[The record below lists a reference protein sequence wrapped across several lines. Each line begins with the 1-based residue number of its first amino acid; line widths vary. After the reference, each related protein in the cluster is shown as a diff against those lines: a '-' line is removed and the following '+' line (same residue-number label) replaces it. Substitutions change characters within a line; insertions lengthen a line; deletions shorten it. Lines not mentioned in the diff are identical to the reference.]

1 MTGRESYLDAATAIG
16 ARLCRDAIWDGERC
30 NWLGDS
36 MEPHGGEWKVAH
48 KSFGPELYSG
58 TSGVALFLAT
68 LNRFRPEPLIV
79 ETARGALR
87 QALSRAG
94 DIPPQMRHAL
104 YSGWFGMALAL
115 FDCAALL
122 DDDSLRREALRLV
135 DAHRGAEIDP
145 MSLDVIGGA
154 AGAIAALNALD
165 HRLGDGQYLDEA
177 CRYGEHILGHANK
190 HEKSWSWMT
199 MPPLGPG
206 EQKDL
211 TGYSHGAAGVALAL
225 LELHARTHEPRYLDA
240 AMQGFAYER
249 EHFSPEQQNWPDF
262 RSFGNPA
269 PEQPG
274 YSMAWCHGAPGI
286 GLSRLRAFALTGNDA
301 FRHEAEAAI
310 GGTYR
315 PLTMQTQN
323 DNWSLCHGLGG
334 NAELFI
340 LAADTLGEER
350 YRAPADAIG
359 ARGIEAFHT
368 QHNPWPCGVLT
379 GGETPG
385 LLLGLAGIGYF
396 YLRLY
401 DSKSVPSVL
410 LIAD

>member
-1 MTGRESYLDAATAIG
+1 MNEQYLDTATSIG
-16 ARLCRDAIWDGERC
+16 ARLCRDAVWDGDRC

-36 MEPHGGEWKVAH
+36 MEPHAGEWKVGH

-58 TSGVALFLAT
+58 TTGIALFLAT
-68 LNRFRPEPLIV
+68 LNRFRPEPLYA

-87 QALSRAG
+87 QALSRA
-94 DIPPQMRHAL
+94 DELPAPIRHSL
-104 YSGWFGMALAL
+104 YSGWFGMAVAL

-122 DDDSLRREALRLV
+122 DDPSLRVEALRLV

-145 MSLDVIGGA
+145 MSLDIIGGA
-154 AGAIAALNALD
+154 AGAITALNALD
-165 HRLGDGQYLDEA
+165 RRLGDGQYLGEA
-177 CRYGEHILGHANK
+177 RRYGDHIVAQANK
-190 HEKSWSWMT
+190 HEHSWSWAT
-199 MPPLGPG
+199 MPPMGPG

-225 LELHARTHEPRYLDA
+225 LELYARTHEARYLDA

-249 EHFSPEQQNWPDF
+249 EHYSEAQQNWPDF
-262 RSFGNPA
+262 RSFGAPA

-274 YSMAWCHGAPGI
+274 YSTAWCHGAPGI
-286 GLSRLRAFALTGNDA
+286 GLSRVRAYALTRDDV
-301 FRHEAEAAI
+301 FRREAEAAI

-315 PLTMQTQN
+315 PLTMPPQN

-334 NAELFI
+334 NAELFL
-340 LAADTLGEER
+340 LAAEVFGEER
-350 YRAPADAIG
+350 LRGPADVIG
-359 ARGIEAFHT
+359 MRGIESVRM
-368 QHNPWPCGVLT
+368 QHNPWPCGVVS

-396 YLRLY
+396 YLRLF
-401 DSKSVPSVL
+401 DAKRVPSML
-410 LIAD
+410 LIAH